1 MKPTREQLQ
10 ELLRVLAATEARE
23 IDCDEFLARVCPF
36 LDSLERGQEPPPEVR
51 VVSQHLEVCG
61 ECREEFDAL
70 VELRVQGDDEAR
82 G

>member
-10 ELLRVLAATEARE
+10 ELLRTVAATAPRE
-23 IDCDEFLARVCPF
+23 IDCEEFLDRVGAA
-36 LDSLERGQEPPPEVR
+36 LEGLESGGEPPPELR
-51 VVSQHLEVCG
+51 LVSQHLEVCT

-70 VELRVQGDDEAR
+70 VELHFG